1 MSETNVQK
9 KDLLSLDLN
18 ELTAFLKEKGQPSY
32 RAKSIFK
39 WMHLG
44 VPFEEMTDQ
53 PARLREEL
61 ERECVLHLP
70 TVRRRLVSKLDGTVK
85 YLFELH
91 DGCTIESVFMK
102 YEHGNTVCLSSQAG
116 CRMGCRFCASHI
128 GGFER
133 SLLPSEML
141 GQVIA
146 ISKDMGER
154 VDNLVLMGIGEPLDN
169 YDNVLK
175 FLRLVTAPGGLNIG
189 ARHISLSTCGIVP
202 NIDRL
207 AGEGMQITLSVSL
220 HAADDAKRSEIMPVN
235 RKWGIGELL
244 AACRRYF
251 DKTGRRISFEY
262 ALIAGVND
270 NRSEALTLAALLK
283 KSLGKM
289 PIHVNLIPVNE
300 VKESGFHKSSRKQ
313 VDEFAAALKEKGINA
328 TVRRKLGSDIDA
340 SCGQLRMNEKSLL
353 NLE

>member
-1 MSETNVQK
+1 MTDLTTSK
-9 KDLLSLDLN
+9 IDLLSFDIA
-18 ELTAFLKEKGQPSY
+18 ELTELLQTKGQPAY

-39 WMHLG
+39 WMHQG
-44 VPFEEMTDQ
+44 VGFESMSDQ
-53 PARLREEL
+53 PARLRKEL
-61 ERECVLHLP
+61 EDECCLAIP
-70 TVRRRLVSKLDGTVK
+70 TIRRRLVSKLDGTVK
-85 YLFELH
+85 YLFELA
-91 DGCTIESVFMK
+91 DGCCIESVFMR

-133 SLLPSEML
+133 SLRPSEML

-146 ISKDMGER
+146 ASRDTGER

-175 FLRLVTAPGGLNIG
+175 FLRLVTAEGGLNIG

-207 AGEGMQITLSVSL
+207 AGEGLQITLSVSL
-220 HAADDAKRSEIMPVN
+220 HAASDEKRSEIMPVN
-235 RKWGIGELL
+235 RKWGVDELL

-251 DKTGRRISFEY
+251 ERTGRRISFEY
-262 ALIAGVND
+262 ALIDGVND
-270 NRSEALTLAALLK
+270 NRHEALSLAAVLRK
-283 KSLGKM
+283 HLGKM

-300 VKESGFHKSSRKQ
+300 VKESGFSKSSREQ
-313 VDEFAAALKEKGINA
+313 VDAFVKTLKEKGINA
-328 TVRRKLGSDIDA
+328 TVRRKLGGDINA
-340 SCGQLRMNEKSLL
+340 SCGQLRMNEKSL
-353 NLE
+353 